1 MSMAETFKG
10 RNTAK
15 TGDELK
21 KARESRAAEA
31 LRMKDDQ
38 LRILAEQNS
47 KLLASLDKVSRQGGG
62 AVLTHS
68 LTHSHTRLH
77 SLNRAI
83 VLLIAHLF
91 LLFTCLLTHSLTHI
105 LTHSHA

>member
-1 MSMAETFKG
+1 MSTSLDETSSSQMSMAETFKG

-47 KLLASLDKVSRQGGG
+47 TLLSSLDKVCMF
-62 AVLTHS
+62 
-68 LTHSHTRLH
+68 
-77 SLNRAI
+77 I
-83 VLLIAHLF
+83 VVSVIEILLINQP
-91 LLFTCLLTHSLTHI
+91 
-105 LTHSHA
+105 

>member
-1 MSMAETFKG
+1 MSGSLDETSNSQMSMAETFKG

-38 LRILAEQNS
+38 LRILSEQNAS
-47 KLLASLDKVSRQGGG
+47 LLSNLDKV
-62 AVLTHS
+62 
-68 LTHSHTRLH
+68 
-77 SLNRAI
+77 
-83 VLLIAHLF
+83 
-91 LLFTCLLTHSLTHI
+91 
-105 LTHSHA
+105 

>member
-1 MSMAETFKG
+1 MSTSLDETSTQMSMAETFKG

-38 LRILAEQNS
+38 LRILAEQNA
-47 KLLASLDKVSRQGGG
+47 KLLASLDKVYINKVEFGEINIQ
-62 AVLTHS
+62 LTFPS
-68 LTHSHTRLH
+68 L
-77 SLNRAI
+77 
-83 VLLIAHLF
+83 
-91 LLFTCLLTHSLTHI
+91 
-105 LTHSHA
+105 